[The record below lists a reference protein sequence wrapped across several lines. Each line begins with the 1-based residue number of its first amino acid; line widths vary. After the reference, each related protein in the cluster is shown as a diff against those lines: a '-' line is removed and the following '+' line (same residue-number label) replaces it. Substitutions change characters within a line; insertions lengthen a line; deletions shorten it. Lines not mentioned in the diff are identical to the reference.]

1 MTRQEKNEIIAKS
14 RADYLRTDLIY
25 TTMQLN
31 SKLTVELGKLE
42 ENKNSNITNRV
53 IRLAEVTA
61 KFTAKFTDLTTRYI
75 TDIDA
80 IIQNTMGK

>member
-31 SKLTVELGKLE
+31 SKSTVELGKLE

-61 KFTAKFTDLTTRYI
+61 KFTDLTTRYI